1 MTYAINKSRAEW
13 RVVDDE
19 AVVVNVETSYYYGL
33 NRAGTFVWTAL
44 SERARSV
51 DELADELAAA
61 FEVELSRA
69 REDVETLLADLKRED
84 LLVEV

>member
-1 MTYAINKSRAEW
+1 MKYAINRSRAEW

-19 AVVVNVETSYYYGL
+19 AVVVNVETSYYYAL
-33 NRAGTFVWTAL
+33 NRAGTLVWTAL
-44 SERARSV
+44 SERAQSA

-61 FEVELSRA
+61 FEIELSRA
-69 REDVETLLADLKRED
+69 REDVDALLDDLKRED